1 VAVSVGGL
9 DRTVRVWDL
18 ATGSAIGEPLVGHD
32 GGVLA
37 VAVGELEGRA
47 VAVSGGE
54 ETVRVWDL
62 ATGSAIGEPLVGH
75 DGGVQAVAV
84 GELEGR
90 AVAVSGGEETV
101 RVWDLAHRRQHGIV
115 LGSAIYSLAVLPP
128 SVIAV
133 GAPEG
138 VMALELV
145 GGPLR
150 SSR

>member
-62 ATGSAIGEPLVGH
+62 A
-75 DGGVQAVAV
+75 
-84 GELEGR
+84 
-90 AVAVSGGEETV
+90 
-101 RVWDLAHRRQHGIV
+101 HRRQHGIV

-133 GAPEG
+133 GAPAG
-138 VMALELV
+138 VMALELF